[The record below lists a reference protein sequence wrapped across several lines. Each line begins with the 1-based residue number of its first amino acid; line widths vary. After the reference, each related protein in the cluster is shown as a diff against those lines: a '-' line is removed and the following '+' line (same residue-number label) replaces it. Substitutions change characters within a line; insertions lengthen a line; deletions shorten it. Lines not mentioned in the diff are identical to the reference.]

1 MRLRYL
7 LPCLPLLAGV
17 GCDRP
22 ATEIRTYTERT
33 VSNPAARQPPMAG
46 AGLGAPHG
54 GGLPPGGPAPSSLPS
69 LDLKWDAP
77 AEWTVKPASG
87 FRLATLE
94 IPSGDG
100 KLECILSQLGP
111 EAGEPTGNV
120 GRWIGQLGVPAPEAA
135 ALESFCAAL
144 PAFETPGGWKG
155 RMIDLKPFA
164 KDTSML
170 AAILVLP
177 DRTLFAK
184 LTGPVA
190 ELDRLRPAFE
200 TLCKSLH

>member
-1 MRLRYL
+1 MTLRT
-7 LPCLPLLAGV
+7 PLLALLLLAAA

-22 ATEIRTYTERT
+22 SAEVRTYVDRT
-33 VSNPAARQPPMAG
+33 VSNPPARMPPFAG
-46 AGLGAPHG
+46 GMGDPHG
-54 GGLPPGGPAPSSLPS
+54 GGPAAGGPAPSALPA

-94 IPSGDG
+94 IPSGDA

-120 GRWIGQLGVPAPEAA
+120 GRWIGQLGVPPPEAA
-135 ALESFCAAL
+135 ALAEFCQAL
-144 PAFETPGGWKG
+144 PSFETPAGWKG

-170 AAILVLP
+170 AAIVVLP
-177 DRTLFAK
+177 DRTLFSK